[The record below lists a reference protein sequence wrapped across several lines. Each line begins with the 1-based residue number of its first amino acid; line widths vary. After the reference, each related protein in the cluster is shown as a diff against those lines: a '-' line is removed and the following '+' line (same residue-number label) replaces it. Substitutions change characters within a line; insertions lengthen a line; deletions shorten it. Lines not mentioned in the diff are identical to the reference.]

1 MSVRLRH
8 ATALCLFLAL
18 GLSGCS
24 GHYRFNDHEYRPLG
38 EPLAVNRGK

>member
-1 MSVRLRH
+1 MSVRPWH
-8 ATALCLFLAL
+8 NIALCLFFTL

-38 EPLAVNRGK
+38 ETLAAEIGK